1 MATRTWPTV
10 LVAALFLLV
19 AVHAGVT
26 QTPAGCLSPSAET
39 TQDCRV
45 DVSGPSTDGCD
56 AYFGAACVKPND
68 NVRGRLL
75 VVFGDGDTTNKD
87 CDNCWAIQNK
97 ASLLYVNCVDARD
110 GGGYSCDGWVSRH
123 EMGCRRLCSA
133 YLLRTGNAS

>member
-1 MATRTWPTV
+1 M
-10 LVAALFLLV
+10 
-19 AVHAGVT
+19 T
-26 QTPAGCLSPSAET
+26 QTPAGCLSPTAET

-56 AYFGAACVKPND
+56 DYGAACVKPND

-110 GGGYSCDGWVSRH
+110 GGGYSCDGISIDGKVGQTKYCDKNIFGSGGEAAGR
-123 EMGCRRLCSA
+123 GAPAAR
-133 YLLRTGNAS
+133 